1 MNDPEKKPIQ
11 WEMDFD
17 DTNLK
22 ELERKLFAGE
32 ISFEEWDAFIE
43 KDVEKRLARL

>member
-1 MNDPEKKPIQ
+1 MNDSKKPIQ

-17 DTNLK
+17 DTTLK

-32 ISFEEWDAFIE
+32 ISFEEWDDLIE
-43 KDVEKRLARL
+43 KDVENRLAEL

>member
-1 MNDPEKKPIQ
+1 MNDSEEKPID

-17 DTNLK
+17 DSKLK

-32 ISFEEWDAFIE
+32 ISFEEWKAITREDLN
-43 KDVEKRLARL
+43 KKLAGL

>member
-1 MNDPEKKPIQ
+1 MNDSEKKPIP

-17 DTNLK
+17 DTDLK

-32 ISFEEWDAFIE
+32 ISFEEWEALIE
-43 KDVEKRLARL
+43 KDVEKGLAEL